1 MSQNCITEPQMIL
14 IFKLADKDFIISIIN
29 MLKKIEEKN
38 IIYEKM
44 TDFNRELES
53 IEKRIR

>member
-1 MSQNCITEPQMIL
+1 MEADPQMIL

-29 MLKKIEEKN
+29 MSKKIEEKN